1 MTEPTEPHSMEPA
14 ASLARDELLEVYKI
28 AVEEYRFQV
37 RLNADRSRDFIVLNS
52 AIIAAAIT
60 LLGQARM
67 SLRAGMVFLIGFA
80 VAVLSALGTHTQH
93 GYYRDARNRT
103 AQLEERLGIR
113 GKDDRDLVLYK
124 IYKTKP
130 TGSRYRRFGSIT
142 NFNYI
147 ILGLL
152 CLVDLIG
159 ALFSFGVIPSP
170 NAPTAITQAAPGQRS
185 AAPRPRNASP
195 APSKRSSS
203 GPVRPSP
210 AAPHHP

>member
-1 MTEPTEPHSMEPA
+1 MEPTEPHPVEPA
-14 ASLARDELLEVYKI
+14 VTLARDELLELYKI

-60 LLGQARM
+60 LLGQAR
-67 SLRAGMVFLIGFA
+67 LPLLAGMVFLIGLV

-113 GKDDRDLVLYK
+113 REGDRDLVLYK
-124 IYKTKP
+124 AKP

-159 ALFSFGVIPSP
+159 AFFSFGVIPSP
-170 NAPTAITQAAPGQRS
+170 KAPAAITQAAPGQPS
-185 AAPRPRNASP
+185 AAPRPRNVAP
-195 APSKRSSS
+195 APPKRSSS
-203 GPVRPSP
+203 GLVRPSP
-210 AAPHHP
+210 ATPPHP